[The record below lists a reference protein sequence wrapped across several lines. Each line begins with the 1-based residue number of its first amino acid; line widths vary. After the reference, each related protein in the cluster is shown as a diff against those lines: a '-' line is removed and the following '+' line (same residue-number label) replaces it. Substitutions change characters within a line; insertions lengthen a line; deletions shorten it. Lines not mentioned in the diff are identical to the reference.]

1 MQGVSKIIL
10 KTGKDGRL
18 ALLRF
23 IDHVAITVADSE
35 ASTRFYDRLFGA
47 QVPFDHAPN
56 GKSLVRSVIV
66 GGGVQLNIHQHGNG
80 IDLVAGKPT
89 PGSVDICFR
98 FGGTIEEAEALLKR
112 NDVAIIEGP
121 APRNDNQGNP
131 AQSVYF
137 HDPDG
142 NLIELMATN
151 PV

>member
-1 MQGVSKIIL
+1 MQDVCTTIM
-10 KTGKDGRL
+10 TMGKDKRL

-35 ASTRFYDRLFGA
+35 LSTQFYDRLFGA
-47 QVPFDHAPN
+47 EVPFDHAPN
-56 GKSLVRSVIV
+56 GRSLVRSVIV
-66 GGGVQLNIHQHGNG
+66 GGGVQLNIHQAGNG
-80 IDLVAGKPT
+80 IELVAGKPT

-98 FGGTIEEAEALLKR
+98 FGGTIDDAEALLKR
-112 NDVAIIEGP
+112 NGVAIVEGP
-121 APRNDNQGNP
+121 VPRTDNQGNP

-151 PV
+151 PA

>member
-10 KTGKDGRL
+10 NMGKDGRL

-47 QVPFDHAPN
+47 QVLFDHAPN
-56 GKSLVRSVIV
+56 GKSLVRSVMI
-66 GGGVQLNIHQHGNG
+66 GGGVQLNIHQYGNG
-80 IDLVAGKPT
+80 IDLVASKPT

-112 NDVAIIEGP
+112 NHVAIIEGP
-121 APRNDNQGNP
+121 SPRTDNQGNP

-151 PV
+151 PA